1 MNNFGLVVIGAHNGS
16 GLENDVLNTSKKI
29 LFIEP
34 VKYNF
39 LELQDR
45 YKNQKNIYFDNSA
58 ISNNNDRLNFFSV
71 KKNSVEKLGKH
82 WATGIGSFSKKHILD
97 HKSKRFQISVDDID
111 TNEILPEKR
120 CETFDPGT
128 VATVQSSEVVSR
140 SYASSKVVADFCNPF
155 IKILK
160 AWVLPPAA
168 YVALKKTQLLMPAHS
183 FVWTEVPKHSTP
195 IYPPASNH
203 KADLLPLYSLIPIP
217 KSSLPPSSVFA
228 LKIAHMLLAFD
239 PVGNL
244 AEKGMEA

>member
-82 WATGIGSFSKKHILD
+82 WATGIVSFSKKHILD
-97 HKSKRFQISVDDID
+97 HKSKRFQISDDDID
-111 TNEILPEKR
+111 TNEITPL
-120 CETFDPGT
+120 TFDQLMTKYDINIIDKLLMDIEG
-128 VATVQSSEVVSR
+128 SEKNIIKSI
-140 SYASSKVVADFCNPF
+140 DF
-155 IKILK
+155 
-160 AWVLPPAA
+160 
-168 YVALKKTQLLMPAHS
+168 KKTLIKELTFEYKHLDGT
-183 FVWTEVPKHSTP
+183 FVFNDS
-195 IYPPASNH
+195 
-203 KADLLPLYSLIPIP
+203 
-217 KSSLPPSSVFA
+217 
-228 LKIAHMLLAFD
+228 LKIMINYLADKNFKEINRD
-239 PVGNL
+239 KENITF
-244 AEKGMEA
+244 KNNQ